1 MRSITGVVLGLRSE
15 PDGRGVRL
23 ALSRR
28 TWVRVP
34 IPPAEADWVVGRR
47 VRVRVG
53 PERPLR
59 AVALEGIAWPE
70 ASALAARYRRFPSSW
85 GAAEPWLWRK
95 GFPVWQVLVAARAG
109 RLIRHLRRS
118 SPQEVCRLLQNPFQY
133 AVDAADPA
141 CRRAPFGMWEAVARR
156 LRPAALWPATWRAAR
171 IDLAWRTAIET
182 ALHEQGVRV
191 LDPAALRRPVR
202 RLLRVRDEDP
212 TPEPAEWSRIEARL
226 DERGRLWPRAVDRRR
241 AAAFAALA
249 ANQRTW
255 AFTSPLPADDPVG
268 RMVFGWCYSAITGGA
283 GTGKTTAIRR
293 LVQAAKDAGLRVA
306 LAALTGRAAAVLG
319 EDAQTL
325 HRVLRYGP
333 WGWGIRRLEVDLLVV
348 DEASML
354 TWDAAAA
361 ALDAAQGRVV
371 FVGDPAQLPPVSGE
385 AAFAELLA
393 RLPVLELSRR
403 RRAAPTE
410 RLVSVVCDDVTSL
423 LRAVAE
429 TVGRWAI
436 SGASWQVLTPYRIG
450 PVGSDRLNR
459 LLQDLLNPVGALVP
473 GADVRVGDRAI
484 LARPVPEAGV
494 PNGLFV
500 CVAGLS
506 DGGLF
511 VEHRGIRIGPVP
523 PDAVEPAYA
532 LTIHRAQGSEWDHV
546 LLVCP
551 LTADRRGFIDARMRY
566 VGLTRSRQETVCLLA

>member
-1 MRSITGVVLGLRSE
+1 MRWITGVVLGLRPE

-28 TWVRVP
+28 TWVRAPV
-34 IPPAEADWVVGRR
+34 PPAEADWLAGRR
-47 VRVRVG
+47 VRVQVG

-59 AVALEGIAWPE
+59 AVALEGVAWPE
-70 ASALAARYRRFPSSW
+70 AASLAARYRRAPSSW

-95 GFPVWQVLVAARAG
+95 GLPVWQVLAAARAG
-109 RLIRHLRRS
+109 HLIRCLRRR
-118 SPQEVCRLLQNPFQY
+118 PPKDVFWLLQHPFQY
-133 AVDAADPA
+133 VMDAADPA
-141 CRRAPFGMWEAVARR
+141 LRRVPFGVWEAVARR
-156 LRPAALWPATWRAAR
+156 LRPAALWPAAWLAAR
-171 IDLAWRTAIET
+171 VDLAWRTAIET
-182 ALHEQGVRV
+182 ALREQGVRV
-191 LDPAALRRPVR
+191 LDPEALRWPVR
-202 RLLRVRDEDP
+202 RLLRLGDEEA
-212 TPEPAEWSRIEARL
+212 TPEPANWDRVEARL

-241 AAAFAALA
+241 AAAFAAVA
-249 ANQRTW
+249 ANQRAWT
-255 AFTSPLPADDPVG
+255 FTNPLSADDPVG
-268 RMVFGWCYSAITGGA
+268 RLVFGWRYSAITGGA

-293 LVQAAKDAGLRVA
+293 LVTAAKAAGLRVA

-333 WGWGIRRLEVDLLVV
+333 WGWGLRRLEVDLLVV

-385 AAFAELLA
+385 ATFAELVA
-393 RLPVLELSRR
+393 RLPILELSRQ

-410 RLVSVVCDDVTSL
+410 RLVSVVCDDVAAL

-429 TVGRWAI
+429 TVGRWAK
-436 SGASWQVLTPYRIG
+436 SGATWQVLTPYRIG
-450 PVGSDRLNR
+450 PVGSHRLNR
-459 LLQDLLNPVGALVP
+459 LLQDLLNPVGIPVP
-473 GADVRVGDRAI
+473 GTALRVGDRAM
-484 LARPVPEAGV
+484 LTRAVPEAGAS
-494 PNGLFV
+494 NGLLGRV
-500 CVAGLS
+500 SGLS
-506 DGGLF
+506 GGSLWL
-511 VEHRGIRIGPVP
+511 EHRGVMIGPVP
-523 PDAVEPAYA
+523 PDAVALAYA
-532 LTIHRAQGSEWDHV
+532 LTIHRAQGSEWDQV

-566 VGLTRSRQETVCLLA
+566 VGLTRSRRETVCLLA